1 MFSISEST
9 PYGRRDFLKIGGLT
23 LGGLTQPAGLP
34 ALASV
39 TADVT

>member
-1 MFSISEST
+1 MLRLHDSRT
-9 PYGRRDFLKIGGLT
+9 RRDFLKIGGLT